1 MKDFAITN
9 IKNLV
14 GVWEQAPTK
23 PLRGDE
29 LSHLPQLANSWL
41 AVQDGLIAEYGQG
54 VLPDIYN
61 ELPHIDAQGGHVLP
75 CFVDSHTHIVYAT
88 SREQEFVARIKGQ
101 TYEEIAAN
109 GGGILNSAKR
119 VTEASEEELFHS
131 AFERLLLCVNQG
143 TGAIE
148 IKSGYGL
155 STESELKMLRVIK
168 RLKNVSPIPIKATFL
183 GAHAF
188 PMEFKNN
195 QQAYIDIIINEMLP
209 QIAENN
215 LADYIDV
222 FCDRGFF
229 DVAQTCQILRAG
241 AQYGL
246 KGKIHGN
253 ELGLTGGV
261 QAAVAENALSV
272 DHLEH
277 TSEEEIILLAN
288 SSTIGTLLPSTA
300 FFLGIPYPNARGLIG
315 GGAAVCLASDFN
327 PGSSPSGRMSFVIS
341 LACIKM
347 KMTPAEAINAATVNA
362 AFALELQDS
371 LGTITKGK
379 LAKLIITKPISS
391 LEFLPYNFGGDIIE
405 KVL

>member
-1 MKDFAITN
+1 MKDFAISN

-14 GVWEQAPTK
+14 GAWEQAPTK
-23 PLRGDE
+23 PLRGKD
-29 LSHLPQLANSWL
+29 LANL
-41 AVQDGLIAEYGQG
+41 PLISDAWIAIENGIIADYGQG
-54 VLPDIYN
+54 TLPHIYN
-61 ELPHIDAQGGHVLP
+61 SLPHIDAQGGHVLP
-75 CFVDSHTHIVYAT
+75 CFVDSHTHIVYAA

-119 VTEASEEELFHS
+119 VATATEDELFKS
-131 AFERLLLCVNQG
+131 AFERLILCANQG

-155 STESELKMLRVIK
+155 NTESELKMLRVIK
-168 RLKNVSPIPIKATFL
+168 RLKDVSPIPIKATFL

-188 PMEFKNN
+188 PLEYKQN

-209 QIAENN
+209 QIAANN

-229 DVAQTCQILRAG
+229 NIEQTRQILQAG
-241 AQYGL
+241 KQYGL

-261 QAAVAENALSV
+261 QAAVAENAISV

-277 TSEEEIILLAN
+277 TSDEEINLLAN
-288 SSTIGTLLPSTA
+288 SETIGTMLPSTA
-300 FFLGIPYPNARGLIG
+300 FFLGIPYPNARGLIN

-347 KMTPAEAINAATVNA
+347 KMTPAEAINASTVNA
-362 AFALELQDS
+362 AFALKMQDV

-379 LAKLIITKPISS
+379 LGKLIITKPISS
-391 LEFLPYNFGGDIIE
+391 LDFLPYNFGGDMVE